1 MPPNTK
7 GLPSPKPTFIA
18 APLQIRTV
26 DPKRLFRIS
35 THTTGEPFF
44 NNSGKNRFDDPNG
57 KYKTCYFGLKLI
69 TAIGESVLHDAR
81 PLNGKFFIDL
91 AVIPMYNLY
100 RYSGTPL
107 KLAVL
112 TGTALKRLGGHA
124 QLSGTSFYKTPQ
136 KWSAA
141 VHSHLENVDGFIYMS
156 RHINTEETAVLF
168 DRAAGKIQA
177 GPPMKLVDHPQW
189 PRAAKDLGIC
199 GIWK

>member
-69 TAIGESVLHDAR
+69 TAIGESVLHDA
-81 PLNGKFFIDL
+81 
-91 AVIPMYNLY
+91 
-100 RYSGTPL
+100 SGSL
-107 KLAVL
+107 
-112 TGTALKRLGGHA
+112 GNRLG
-124 QLSGTSFYKTPQ
+124 LSSVSTY
-136 KWSAA
+136 
-141 VHSHLENVDGFIYMS
+141 
-156 RHINTEETAVLF
+156 
-168 DRAAGKIQA
+168 RAE
-177 GPPMKLVDHPQW
+177 LV
-189 PRAAKDLGIC
+189 
-199 GIWK
+199 